1 MYNHFMV
8 TTQQERTMKYK
19 VRLEK
24 TEEGFA
30 VWCPGLPGCW
40 SQGETEE
47 EALENIKDAIKT
59 YLETVEILNKDKS
72 TRLVEIP
79 A

>member
-1 MYNHFMV
+1 
-8 TTQQERTMKYK
+8 MKYK
-19 VRLEK
+19 VRLEQ

-47 EALENIKDAIKT
+47 EALTNIKDAIKT
-59 YLETVEILNKDKS
+59 YLETVEILNKDKL
-72 TRLVEIP
+72 TRMVEVP